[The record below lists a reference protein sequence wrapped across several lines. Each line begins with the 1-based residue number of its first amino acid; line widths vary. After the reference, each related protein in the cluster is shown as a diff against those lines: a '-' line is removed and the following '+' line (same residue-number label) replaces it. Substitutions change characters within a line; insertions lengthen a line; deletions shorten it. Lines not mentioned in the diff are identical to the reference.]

1 MNKPYAGKSAGR
13 RIAMFAVDHVI
24 EILLI
29 LLVLIM
35 WASNDRFMTL
45 ANWLSILKNQSLKG
59 MIAFG
64 MTMVIVTGQIDLSV
78 GSTVAFAG
86 AIAAWCSRNL
96 VEMWGISS
104 TAACVVGI
112 LLALLAAAAFGA
124 LFAVSQHKLA
134 MPAFLVTLVGQYAMF
149 GLAGM
154 ICGGYPIDNA
164 LPNWLCDFASGRIS
178 GIRSLSYQAILL
190 LIVFGVTFYIM
201 EYTTTGRNLYATG
214 GNPESARLSGIDVLH
229 SKLVAFIAIQLLAA
243 VAGILH
249 SGQVNSAS
257 HTYGKGWEADAII
270 AAVIGGTSM
279 AGGVGKIWGTFC
291 GILFLGVV
299 TNGMTILNLSVYMQ
313 YVVQAFL
320 LFIAVLISTYRVA
333 AKSHLES

>member
-86 AIAAWCSRNL
+86 AIVAWCSRNL
-96 VEMWGISS
+96 VEMWGLDP
-104 TAACVVGI
+104 TAACIAGI
-112 LLALLAAAAFGA
+112 VLALLAAAAFGA
-124 LFAVSQHKLA
+124 IFAISQHKLA

-243 VAGILH
+243 LAGILH

-333 AKSHLES
+333 AKSRLEN